1 MKLKRILIISRGNQ
15 NYDKLISDFHRQEP
29 ISNTGIKSWS
39 NIVQQPPHVNIPI
52 LNSNQTSNNPPE
64 HGNDNSIYVSK
75 ITNAQYSN
83 SNMKSKPEE
92 QVIAKKVKKKD
103 PIQFD
108 ILQAIQVISWK
119 KGFGAFLSDYSD
131 TDISLLAIIHF
142 SGN

>member
-1 MKLKRILIISRGNQ
+1 M
-15 NYDKLISDFHRQEP
+15 H
-29 ISNTGIKSWS
+29 
-39 NIVQQPPHVNIPI
+39 
-52 LNSNQTSNNPPE
+52 
-64 HGNDNSIYVSK
+64 VSK
-75 ITNAQYSN
+75 ITNAQNSN

-119 KGFGAFLSDYSD
+119 EGFGAFLSDKNPPD

-142 SGN
+142 SGDKKAYKT